1 MRKAYMIT
9 ILKSAQVAY
18 EEWLYTVK
26 AVKIEFDI
34 YPNLVTKVNYYLIK
48 SKIRKEKNDIIKVT
62 NI

>member
-18 EEWLYTVK
+18 EEWLYTVN

-48 SKIRKEKNDIIKVT
+48 SRIRKEKNDIIKVT